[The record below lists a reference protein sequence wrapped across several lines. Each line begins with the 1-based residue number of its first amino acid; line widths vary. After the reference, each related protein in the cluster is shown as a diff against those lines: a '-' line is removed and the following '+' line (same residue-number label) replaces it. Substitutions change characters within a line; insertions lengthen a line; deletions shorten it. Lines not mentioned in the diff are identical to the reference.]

1 MGVVALPFILKWG
14 VKGGRG
20 AEKTFPLA
28 HRVQSTG
35 ERVIVPCVHQLQK
48 SVSSSRPSFSALKSA
63 SPRKHSAVTAQ
74 QTLARE
80 LLSRLALA

>member
-1 MGVVALPFILKWG
+1 M
-14 VKGGRG
+14 
-20 AEKTFPLA
+20 FPLA

-48 SVSSSRPSFSALKSA
+48 SVSSSRPSSSSLKSV

-74 QTLARE
+74 PTLARE
-80 LLSRLALA
+80 VLARPSLIVLQEGPENTKQG